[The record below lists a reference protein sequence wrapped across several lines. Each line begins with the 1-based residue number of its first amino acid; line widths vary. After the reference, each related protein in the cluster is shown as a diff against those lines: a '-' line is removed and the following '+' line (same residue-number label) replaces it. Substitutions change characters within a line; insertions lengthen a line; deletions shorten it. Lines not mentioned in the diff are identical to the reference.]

1 MKPITNILLVLALV
15 CYVFLPLFEISH
27 LGSVSGHEFTSSVI
41 NYNQGFKST
50 IFALT
55 PFITI
60 FLAIGFNC
68 LRNRWWGIIDVVLI
82 FFTLYFFFNLLA
94 KFQGFPIN
102 HDPAVMANTEMSE
115 GMSIN
120 GLGVG
125 FYASSVLTILAFF
138 SALIS
143 LMPFNFNKKIE
154 EKIDN
159 RLESSKK
166 RLSKVGHGIND
177 ELHKI
182 GKHSK
187 SKEME
192 VAKDSEEL
200 PPPPLPEDKEDASR
214 FMPQSSD
221 EENRYGDYMPK

>member
-15 CYVFLPLFEISH
+15 CYVFLPLFELSH

-41 NYNQGFKST
+41 NYKQGFKST
-50 IFALT
+50 LFALT

-102 HDPAVMANTEMSE
+102 HDPEVMTNTEMSE

-125 FYASSVLTILAFF
+125 FYASSVLTILAFL

-177 ELHKI
+177 EFHKI

-187 SKEME
+187 SKELL
-192 VAKDSEEL
+192 KDSDDLL
-200 PPPPLPEDKEDASR
+200 PPPIPEDKEDDSR
-214 FMPQSSD
+214 FMPQGSIED
-221 EENRYGDYMPK
+221 EQNRDYMPK